1 MCEHQQITHWL
12 VRSLIWVPRLYLIF
26 TLDRHIEPNV
36 LTVML
41 LVSFCFY
48 RFRACQKDHYFSINR
63 VLVVLILVN
72 YVCLSWIEKKRSHIQ
87 FRLWER
93 LYHHIHW
100 SIAFH
105 FLSYF
110 VYIRFMPF
118 GNSSPEPAYNG
129 ATYSRKNSQ
138 AFPRRVLWESGWPG
152 WLSQRTY
159 CGPSGW

>member
-72 YVCLSWIEKKRSHIQ
+72 YVCLSWTEKKHSDIR
-87 FRLWER
+87 FYLWER
-93 LYHHIHW
+93 LY
-100 SIAFH
+100 SNGCGGIAFH
-105 FLSYF
+105 FLSFF

-129 ATYSRKNSQ
+129 ATYSLKNSQ
-138 AFPRRVLWESGWPG
+138 AFPRRVLWEFGWPG